1 MGRKRV
7 FEIRFASTGVICGNP
22 YPVCKKKFNGMD
34 SVQSL
39 VLVMVSGKQACFF
52 FYKDLWKKS

>member
-1 MGRKRV
+1 MGRIRV

-22 YPVCKKKFNGMD
+22 YPVCKKNFDGMD
-34 SVQSL
+34 SVQSV
-39 VLVMVSGKQACFF
+39 VLVMVSGKQACS